1 MEASDVCSRARH
13 RSSRVA
19 AHRISDFSQFHSLG
33 WNKISQMGGED
44 VGSVTEN
51 IVQVYPNM
59 ADNVEAG
66 DIEVTLGVG
75 TGSQAGG
82 AGSCNASRVR
92 ITVQQSQGLDSTVS
106 NFYLGEGE
114 VGSESWKVKKAEMTL
129 KLQCAKE

>member
-1 MEASDVCSRARH
+1 
-13 RSSRVA
+13 
-19 AHRISDFSQFHSLG
+19 
-33 WNKISQMGGED
+33 MGGED

-59 ADNVEAG
+59 VDNVEAG
-66 DIEVTLGVG
+66 DIELTLGVE

-82 AGSCNASRVR
+82 AGSCSASRVR

-106 NFYLGEGE
+106 NFHLGEGE